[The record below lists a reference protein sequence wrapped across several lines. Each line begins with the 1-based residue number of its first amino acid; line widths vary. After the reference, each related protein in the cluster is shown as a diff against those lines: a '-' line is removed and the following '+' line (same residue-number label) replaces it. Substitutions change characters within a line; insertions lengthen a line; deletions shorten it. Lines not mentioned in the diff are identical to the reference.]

1 MYMCAAGQDG
11 NREMRSPVTGK
22 RTLAI
27 MLFGY
32 YGKPLL
38 EMALLEVHS
47 RYACFLLLPGLES
60 LPVIIA
66 ICHVKLAS
74 TVTL

>member
-11 NREMRSPVTGK
+11 NREMSSPVTGK

-38 EMALLEVHS
+38 EMALLEVRS
-47 RYACFLLLPGLES
+47 RYACFF
-60 LPVIIA
+60 VIAWIG
-66 ICHVKLAS
+66 KLARNHCHLS
-74 TVTL
+74 R